1 MGELFGVGKRG
12 LIGGAKTGPVAVK
25 GGNSIVG
32 DPGGG
37 KLVFLMAQSVVT
49 VVRPTGDPEELHFEG
64 VVEGQFRIGFPAAQT
79 TKLEV

>member
-1 MGELFGVGKRG
+1 MGEFFGVGKRG
-12 LIGGAKTGPVAVK
+12 LIGCAKTGPVAVK

-49 VVRPTGDPEELHFEG
+49 VVCPTGDPEELHFEG
-64 VVEGQFRIGFPAAQT
+64 VVECQFRIRFPAAQA